1 MNNITEQNLLTS
13 YETFTREQQRLL
25 NELKNTTNDKKIK
38 HLQKE
43 INTVHTLELS
53 LLKLINLKKHYE
65 DKIKNL

>member
-1 MNNITEQNLLTS
+1 MSNITEQNLLTT
-13 YETFTREQQRLL
+13 YETLTREQQRLL
-25 NELKNTTNDKKIK
+25 NELKITTNDKKIK

-43 INTVHTLELS
+43 INTVHTLELT